1 MQEDGRAFVTS
12 AVVDGRAC
20 LRPCI
25 VNFRTTRADVLSLV
39 DLADELG
46 RLASSEARSA
56 DPAYAGGRWSARA
69 RREDARSSA
78 STSSRVSDSRA
89 SDRVDSG

>member
-1 MQEDGRAFVTS
+1 MPFRRIPARGDVDEHNLRLARAMQEDGRAFVTS

-46 RLASSEARSA
+46 SRLERGVS
-56 DPAYAGGRWSARA
+56 DPA
-69 RREDARSSA
+69 
-78 STSSRVSDSRA
+78 
-89 SDRVDSG
+89 